1 MTRDEIEDYLK
12 GVKRLVKKKYFK
24 VIPREKN
31 IDFQRRYTLNE
42 SYIRKLLLSIE
53 VEDFIGIKDSDI
65 FKGHKLYEFCKE
77 FDIEVYGTIENV
89 LTYIKLDNTG
99 RNIRVDIVSIHEAEY
114 TPNYYF
120 KGGGNNA

>member
-1 MTRDEIEDYLK
+1 MTKDEIEDYLN
-12 GVKRLVKKKYFK
+12 GIKRLVKKKYFII
-24 VIPREKN
+24 IPRQKN
-31 IDFQRRYTLNE
+31 IEFQRRYTL
-42 SYIRKLLLSIE
+42 SKSSIKRMILRIE

-65 FKGHKLYEFCKE
+65 YKGHKLYEFCKE
-77 FDIEVYGTIENV
+77 FDIEVYGIIEKV

-120 KGGGNNA
+120 REV